1 MIKDATTKDG
11 WDFEGELGSTARAS
25 SIIDD
30 TIATITGLHIV
41 AVGKV
46 KSGFNSKVCK
56 ADSKAARFVACKM
69 QIQKYLNVISANL
82 PVKLMKIE

>member
-1 MIKDATTKDG
+1 MWGAIIITLIKAAATKDG
-11 WDFEGELGSTARAS
+11 WYFDGELGPTARAS

-46 KSGFNSKVCK
+46 NSGFNSKVCK
-56 ADSKAARFVACKM
+56 AESKAARFVACKM
-69 QIQKYLNVISANL
+69 QIQK
-82 PVKLMKIE
+82 